1 MYNLQDIPHYE
12 RSVLYHIIKVSLN
25 EQIALMDKET
35 TSERWNFI
43 KLHYQVLE
51 KLTKIVSPLTVIQE
65 ELDFMVFIGKTMM
78 NTSSPVL
85 EQNRRL
91 AEKLVTKWTSRDWL
105 QSQAKK
111 AFSV

>member
-1 MYNLQDIPHYE
+1 M
-12 RSVLYHIIKVSLN
+12 VL
-25 EQIALMDKET
+25 
-35 TSERWNFI
+35 
-43 KLHYQVLE
+43 
-51 KLTKIVSPLTVIQE
+51 QE
-65 ELDFMVFIGKTMM
+65 ELDFMVFIGRILV

-91 AEKLVTKWTSRDWL
+91 VSMFVTKWTSRDWL

>member
-25 EQIALMDKET
+25 EQIVLMDKEA

-51 KLTKIVSPLTVIQE
+51 KLTDITQA
-65 ELDFMVFIGKTMM
+65 T
-78 NTSSPVL
+78 
-85 EQNRRL
+85 
-91 AEKLVTKWTSRDWL
+91 AWL
-105 QSQAKK
+105 KQPKQVAL
-111 AFSV
+111 FN

>member
-1 MYNLQDIPHYE
+1 MYNLQDIPHHQ
-12 RSVLYHIIKVSLN
+12 RSILYHIIKVSLK

-51 KLTKIVSPLTVIQE
+51 KLIDITSPLMIGQE
-65 ELDFMVFIGKTMM
+65 ELDFLVFIGQTMM
-78 NTSSPVL
+78 NTTSPVL
-85 EQNRRL
+85 EQNRQL
-91 AEKLVTKWTSRDWL
+91 ASMFVTKWTSRDWL

>member
-25 EQIALMDKET
+25 EQIVLMDIEVT
-35 TSERWNFI
+35 QERWNFI

-51 KLTKIVSPLTVIQE
+51 KLTDITSPLMVVQE
-65 ELDFMVFIGKTMM
+65 ELDFMVFIGRILV

-91 AEKLVTKWTSRDWL
+91 VSMFVTKWTSRDWL

>member
-12 RSVLYHIIKVSLN
+12 RSVLYHIIKISLN
-25 EQIALMDKET
+25 EQIVLMDKEA

-51 KLTKIVSPLTVIQE
+51 KLTDITSPLMVLQE
-65 ELDFMVFIGKTMM
+65 ELDFMVFIGRILV

-91 AEKLVTKWTSRDWL
+91 VSMFVTKWTSRDWL